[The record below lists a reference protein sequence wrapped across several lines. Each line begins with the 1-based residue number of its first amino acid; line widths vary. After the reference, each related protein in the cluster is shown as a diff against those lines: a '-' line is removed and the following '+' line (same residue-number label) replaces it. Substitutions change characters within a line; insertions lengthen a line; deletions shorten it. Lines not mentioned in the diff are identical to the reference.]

1 MKTLYRALISLSLFL
16 PMLAWS
22 TNHRDGITLI
32 QGTENRVMNL
42 EELHTQAN
50 VTIAIYEPFR
60 RDQISIQGIRLADF
74 VAQHFEGTPGSI
86 ELQAH
91 DGYTVVISNWQDRNW
106 ILMTHEND
114 RPLTLRTHGPVR
126 LVEEDLRNRDPNI
139 LRDFTEWVWM
149 IQQIRAVE

>member
-1 MKTLYRALISLSLFL
+1 MKALNRALISLLL
-16 PMLAWS
+16 LAPMLAWS

-32 QGTENRVMNL
+32 QGTEQRVMNL
-42 EELHTQAN
+42 EELHDQVN
-50 VTIAIYEPFR
+50 VALDIYEPFR

-74 VAQHFEGTPGSI
+74 VEQHFKGTPSSI

-91 DGYTVVISNWQDRNW
+91 DGYIVDITDWQDRNW
-106 ILMTHEND
+106 ILMTHENN

-126 LVEEDLRNRDPNI
+126 LVEEDLRDRNPEI
-139 LRDFTEWVWM
+139 LRDFTDWVWM